1 MRLHSLELQAFG
13 PYARPQHI
21 DFDRLARGGLFLLEG
36 PTGAGKTT
44 ILDAITFAL
53 YGGLAGPD
61 AADDRLHSDFADAD
75 IEPLVRLE
83 FSLRGVRY
91 QVSRVPEHQRRKR
104 RGNGFTTEAMRV
116 HLQRFQAGHWVSLSA
131 NKAEVGEAITT
142 AVGLNRAQFTQVMLL
157 PQGEFARFLSS
168 GDDARR
174 ALLTKLFGTELY
186 DKVTTELD
194 RRRAEAVRARQQAD
208 ADVATAVSAAA
219 EAAGLDADLRQELI
233 VASPADRAVRFKQ
246 VGEEIAELA
255 ALSADAAKL
264 AAEQTVRALAAE
276 QDASRRAT
284 LTAQLRGAL
293 DRLQAHEATRA
304 EHDERVAVLG
314 AARRAAPVRPLLAAL
329 ADAQSAVAAAR
340 RAVRD
345 QLDQA
350 DRLEM
355 PDRPAGADGSVAAP
369 RPDPPANG
377 RAQAGL
383 TALIGGSADSVLAR
397 KSSKRAAA
405 RAEAHLREATGL
417 EGFVAAE
424 AEVTQRECAAIG
436 LSQAVWE
443 ARALVEALE
452 AASCDLPGLIKTAE
466 AGFAAARE
474 SAAGLDAAR
483 QRLAELERAVAAA
496 GRLAVLTPELAEAA
510 ERLTEVIDSHQRLVD
525 AHQQAMDARLA
536 GIAAELAGGLADG
549 AACPVCGSAEH
560 PQPARADAE
569 PVTAEAVAAA
579 RQRRDAAELR
589 RAAAERAH
597 NELDHEVARL
607 AGVAGDRSLAELTA
621 RAATV
626 ADGLATAEAAAA
638 RAGQLEVEV
647 ARLRG
652 QLGQLADQVVTAVG
666 ARAAAQAQAERAEAD
681 LAELRAALTAAA
693 GSHGSV
699 RARRQALEA
708 AGQAELGLAAAL
720 GELATA
726 LESAEAARSRAEAE
740 AVASGFAPRVTAD
753 GMLPLDVGA
762 GAHAL
767 EAARS
772 AARAPEEQDRL
783 DEQVASWLR
792 ALAELEAAVDARE
805 LAGLHAGQAD
815 EARAV
820 ADAAAAALA
829 RARAAE
835 QEARSASDRY
845 RLTVDRLAARLA
857 EVQSAQGRAQS
868 LAAATA
874 PVIYLAGLAKGMD
887 GHRRVAL
894 TTYVLRHWFEQVVA
908 AANLRLSVMSS
919 GRYELRRSDE
929 AQSRRQRTGLTL
941 AVIDR
946 YTGEERSPASLS
958 GGETFYTSLALA
970 LGLADV
976 VKAEAGGVDLQTLF
990 IDEGFGSLDE
1000 QTLDQVL
1007 AVIDELRD
1015 RGRAVGIVSHVADL
1029 KDRVTERLEVRR
1041 LPDGSSVARVVA

>member
-21 DFDRLARGGLFLLEG
+21 DFDQLARGGLFLLEG

-53 YGGLAGPD
+53 YGGLAGQD
-61 AADDRLHSDFADAD
+61 AADDRLHSDFADPD

-116 HLQRFQAGHWVSLSA
+116 HLRRLQAGQWVSVSA

-157 PQGEFARFLSS
+157 PQGEFARFLRSD
-168 GDDARR
+168 DDARR

-186 DKVTTELD
+186 DKVTAELD
-194 RRRAEAVRARQQAD
+194 RRRAEAMRARQQAD
-208 ADVATAVSAAA
+208 ADVGTAVSAAA
-219 EAAGLDADLRQELI
+219 EAAGLEVELRHELI

-246 VGEEIAELA
+246 IGDEIAELA
-255 ALSADAAKL
+255 AVSTEAARLAGEQAGRALVAEQEAERRAALSA
-264 AAEQTVRALAAE
+264 
-276 QDASRRAT
+276 
-284 LTAQLRGAL
+284 QLKAAL
-293 DRLQAHEATRA
+293 DRSRAHEATRA

-314 AARRAAPVRPLLAAL
+314 AARRAAPVRPLLGAL
-329 ADAQSAVAAAR
+329 AEAQSAVSAAR

-345 QLDQA
+345 QLAAADQPE
-350 DRLEM
+350 RL
-355 PDRPAGADGSVAAP
+355 
-369 RPDPPANG
+369 
-377 RAQAGL
+377 GL
-383 TALIGGSADSVLAR
+383 TALIAGSIDSVLAK

-405 RAEAHLREATGL
+405 TAQAHLRDATGL

-424 AEVTQRECAAIG
+424 AEVSRRESAARE
-436 LSQAVWE
+436 LSRVARE
-443 ARALVEALE
+443 ASERVEALE
-452 AASCDLPGLIKTAE
+452 AARRDLPGLIETAE
-466 AGFAAARE
+466 SDLAAARE
-474 SAAGLDAAR
+474 AAGGVDAAR
-483 QRLAELERAVAAA
+483 QRLADLERAVAA
-496 GRLAVLTPELAEAA
+496 GRRLAGLAPELAEAA
-510 ERLTEVIDSHQRLVD
+510 DRLREATDGHQRLVD
-525 AHQQAMDARLA
+525 AHQEAMDARLA

-549 AACPVCGSAEH
+549 VACPVCGSAGH
-560 PQPARADAE
+560 PLPARADAE

-579 RQRRDAAELR
+579 RQRRDAAEQR

-597 NELDHEVARL
+597 NDLDHEVAGL
-607 AGVAGDRSLAELTA
+607 AGVAGERSVAELTA
-621 RAATV
+621 QAVRVTE
-626 ADGLATAEAAAA
+626 GLAAAKRAVAAAERLELELGRR
-638 RAGQLEVEV
+638 RAE
-647 ARLRG
+647 
-652 QLGQLADQVVTAVG
+652 LGRLADELVAAVG
-666 ARAAAQAQAERAEAD
+666 ARASARAQAERAEAD
-681 LAELRAALTAAA
+681 LAELRTALADAA
-693 GSHGSV
+693 GSHASV

-708 AGQAELGLAAAL
+708 AAQAELGLAAAL
-720 GELATA
+720 GDLATA
-726 LESAEAARSRAEAE
+726 LESAEVARGRAQDEAM
-740 AVASGFAPRVTAD
+740 ASGFAPEQAAD

-762 GAHAL
+762 GASAL

-772 AARAPEEQDRL
+772 AVRTPAEQDWL
-783 DEQVASWLR
+783 DEQVTSWLR
-792 ALAELEAAVDARE
+792 VLAELEAAAAAPE
-805 LAGLHAGQAD
+805 LADLRADQAP
-815 EARAV
+815 EARAA
-820 ADAAAAALA
+820 ADSAAAALVH
-829 RARAAE
+829 ARAAE
-835 QEARSASDRY
+835 QEARSASDRH
-845 RLTVDRLAARLA
+845 RLTGDRLAVRLA
-857 EVQSAQGRAQS
+857 EVQSAEDRAQA

-874 PVIYLAGLAKGMD
+874 PVIHLAGLAKGMD

-908 AANLRLSVMSS
+908 AANLRLNVMSS

-929 AQSRRQRTGLTL
+929 AQARRQRTGLTL
-941 AVIDR
+941 TVIDR

-1029 KDRVTERLEVRR
+1029 KDRVTDRLEVRR
-1041 LPDGSSVARVVA
+1041 LPDGSSSARVVA